1 MRLEPKLREEIEKR
15 GITKEMLAQQMLAF
29 VKGTPTIT
37 LDRIATVGDGIVE
50 INSYDR
56 SKFMNIYNLK
66 QTEIDIYKFT
76 PASGLASRMFKG
88 LAEFYHT
95 KTLNPMSKYFFNNL
109 HKFPFYKDIIIEFHQ
124 VHPEIKKLDNLTNK
138 LKFLYFILSEE
149 GLNYQKTPKGLIKF
163 HQYDIDNKSALE
175 EQIDEGYY
183 YAISKNQ
190 TVNIHFTVSPL
201 FLDQFKKDADEYIA
215 SNYSDSGIT
224 FNLSYSI
231 QKPSTDTIAL
241 NYDNTPFKDEDDNY
255 LFRAGGHG
263 ALIENLNE
271 IDADLI
277 FVKNIDNVSHQNH
290 MEETIK
296 YKQILGGKLLF
307 LQERI
312 YGFLKSLKENPEET
326 DLQEIRFFLME
337 NFFISL
343 DENCGVECLF
353 NFLNRPLRVCG
364 MIKNQGD
371 AGGGP
376 FWIQNDDDNAIA
388 KSSLQIIESAQIS
401 KENPQQKEIM
411 HNATHFNPV
420 DIVCSVRD
428 FEGNKFD
435 LTNYVNHDAVFITD
449 KSVKGV
455 AVKGLELPGLWNGG
469 MHDWLSVFV
478 EVPIETFNPV
488 KSVTDLLSP
497 MHQA

>member
-1 MRLEPKLREEIEKR
+1 MRLEQKLREEIDKR
-15 GITKEMLAQQMLAF
+15 GITKEMLAHQMLAF
-29 VKGTPTIT
+29 VKGTPTIK
-37 LDRIATVGDGIVE
+37 LDRIATLGDGIIE

-66 QTEIDIYKFT
+66 QQEVSIVKFT

-88 LAEFYHT
+88 LSEFYNT
-95 KTLNPMSKYFFNNL
+95 KTNNPMSQYFFNNL
-109 HKFPFYKDIIIEFHQ
+109 HKFPFYKDVIIEFHKLY
-124 VHPEIKKLDNLTNK
+124 PSIKKLDNLTNK
-138 LKFLYFILSEE
+138 LLFLSFILSDVDN

-175 EQIDEGYY
+175 EQIDEGFY
-183 YAISKNQ
+183 YAICKNQ
-190 TVNIHFTVSPL
+190 TVNIHFTVSPD
-201 FLDQFKKDADEYIA
+201 FVKKFQKKAQDYIKN
-215 SNYSDSGIT
+215 NYSDSGVT
-224 FNLSYSI
+224 FNISYSI

-241 NYDNTPFKDEDDNY
+241 NYDNTPFKDENGNY

-271 IDADLI
+271 LDADVI
-277 FVKNIDNVSHQNH
+277 FIKNIDNVSHQNH

-296 YKQILGGKLLF
+296 YKQVLAGKLLF
-307 LQERI
+307 LQEKI
-312 YGFLKSLKENPEET
+312 FHYLTLLKSNSKNL
-326 DLQEIRFFLME
+326 DVQEVRYFIME
-337 NFFISL
+337 NFFISF
-343 DENCGVECLF
+343 DDSCDTDCLID
-353 NFLNRPLRVCG
+353 FLNRPIRVCG

-376 FWIQNDDDNAIA
+376 FWISNTEGGV
-388 KSSLQIIESAQIS
+388 SLQIIESAQVDKTN
-401 KENPQQKEIM
+401 KEQLGVM
-411 HNATHFNPV
+411 HQATHFNPV

-435 LTNYVNHDAVFITD
+435 LTKYVNHDAVFITD
-449 KSVKGV
+449 KTVNGIK
-455 AVKGLELPGLWNGG
+455 VKGLELPGLWNGA

-488 KSVTDLLSP
+488 KTVTDLLSP

>member
-1 MRLEPKLREEIEKR
+1 MRLEPKLREEIDKR

-29 VKGTPTIT
+29 VKGTPTIE

-66 QTEIDIYKFT
+66 QSEIEIHKFT

-95 KTLNPMSKYFFNNL
+95 KTLNPMAKYFFNNL
-109 HKFPFYKDIIIEFHQ
+109 HKFPFYKDIIIEFNQ
-124 VHPEIKKLDNLTNK
+124 AHPEIKKLDNLTNK
-138 LKFLYFILSEE
+138 LTFLYFILSEK
-149 GLNYQKTPKGLIKF
+149 GLNFQKTPKGLIKF

-190 TVNIHFTVSPL
+190 SVNIHFTVSPD
-201 FLDQFKKDADEYIA
+201 FLEKFKKDAEDYVA
-215 SNYSDSGIT
+215 SNYADSGIT
-224 FNLSYSI
+224 FNLTYSI

-241 NYDNTPFKDEDDNY
+241 NYDNTPFKDEDGNY

-296 YKQILGGKLLF
+296 YKQVLGGKLLF
-307 LQERI
+307 LQEKI
-312 YGFLKSLKENPEET
+312 FGYLKSLKETPEEA

-337 NFFISL
+337 NFFIDL
-343 DENCGVECLF
+343 NEECGIDCLIT
-353 NFLNRPLRVCG
+353 FLNRPLRVCG

-376 FWIQNDDDNAIA
+376 FWIQTNEEGAIA
-388 KSSLQIIESAQIS
+388 KTSLQIIESAQID
-401 KENPQQKEIM
+401 KEDPKQKEIM
-411 HNATHFNPV
+411 YNATHFNPV

-435 LTNYVNHDAVFITD
+435 LTQYVNHDAVFITD
-449 KSVKGV
+449 KTVKGV
-455 AVKGLELPGLWNGG
+455 GVKGLELPGLWNGA

>member
-1 MRLEPKLREEIEKR
+1 MKLEQKLREEIEKR
-15 GITKEMLAQQMLAF
+15 GITQEMLAQQMLAF
-29 VKGTPTIT
+29 VKGTPTIK
-37 LDRIATVGDGIVE
+37 LDRIATLGDGIVE

-56 SKFMNIYNLK
+56 SKYMNIYNLK
-66 QTEIDIYKFT
+66 QTEIEIHKFT

-88 LAEFYHT
+88 LAEFYNT

-109 HKFPFYKDIIIEFHQ
+109 HKFPFYKDIIIEFHR
-124 VHPEIKKLDNLTNK
+124 VHPEIKKLDNLINK
-138 LKFLYFILSEE
+138 LKFLNFILSDDNN

-175 EQIDEGYY
+175 EQIDEGYF
-183 YAISKNQ
+183 YAICKNQ

-201 FLDQFKKDADEYIA
+201 FIDKFKENAQEYIA
-215 SNYSDSGIT
+215 SNYADSGVT

-241 NYDNTPFKDEDDNY
+241 NYDNTPFKDENGNY

-307 LQERI
+307 LQEKI
-312 YGFLKSLKENPEET
+312 FGFLKSLKENSAET
-326 DLQEIRFFLME
+326 DLEEIRFFLME
-337 NFFISL
+337 NFFVKL
-343 DENCGVECLF
+343 DDNCDAECLF
-353 NFLNRPLRVCG
+353 NFLNRPIRVCG

-376 FWIQNDDDNAIA
+376 FWIKDSDDDTV
-388 KSSLQIIESAQIS
+388 SLQIIESAQIDKDN
-401 KENPQQKEIM
+401 KEQKEIM
-411 HNATHFNPV
+411 YQSTHFNPV
-420 DIVCSVRD
+420 DIACSVRD

-435 LTNYVNHDAVFITD
+435 LTKYVNHSAVFITD
-449 KSVKGV
+449 KTVNGIKI
-455 AVKGLELPGLWNGG
+455 KGLELPGLWNGA
-469 MHDWLSVFV
+469 MHDWLTIFV

-488 KSVTDLLSP
+488 KTVTDLLSP

>member
-1 MRLEPKLREEIEKR
+1 MKLEQKLREEIDKK
-15 GITKEMLAQQMLAF
+15 GITQEMLAQQMLAF
-29 VKGTPTIT
+29 VKGTPTIN
-37 LDRIATVGDGIVE
+37 LDRIATLGDGIVE

-56 SKFMNIYNLK
+56 SKYMNIYNLK
-66 QTEIDIYKFT
+66 QTEIDICKFT

-88 LAEFYHT
+88 LAEFYNT

-109 HKFPFYKDIIIEFHQ
+109 HKFPFYKDIIIEFNK
-124 VHPEIKKLDNLTNK
+124 VYPEIKKLDNLINK
-138 LKFLYFILSEE
+138 LKFLSFVLDAENQ

-163 HQYDIDNKSALE
+163 HQYDIANKSALE
-175 EQIDEGYY
+175 EQIDEGYF
-183 YAISKNQ
+183 YAICKNQ

-201 FLDQFKKDADEYIA
+201 FIDKFKSDAEEYIA
-215 SNYSDSGIT
+215 ANYGDTGIS
-224 FNLSYSI
+224 FNLTYSI

-241 NYDNTPFKDEDDNY
+241 NPDNTPFRDADGNY

-296 YKQILGGKLLF
+296 YKQVLGGKLLF
-307 LQERI
+307 LQEKI
-312 YGFLKSLKENPEET
+312 FGFLKDLKEKPEET
-326 DLQEIRFFLME
+326 DLEEVRFFLME

-343 DENCGVECLF
+343 DESCDAECLF
-353 NFLNRPLRVCG
+353 NYLNRPIRVCG

-376 FWIQNDDDNAIA
+376 FWIQE
-388 KSSLQIIESAQIS
+388 SGESQVSLQIIESAQIDTDN
-401 KENPQQKEIM
+401 EQQKGVM
-411 HNATHFNPV
+411 HQSTHFNPV
-420 DIVCSVRD
+420 DIACSVRD
-428 FEGNKFD
+428 YEGNKFD
-435 LTNYVNHDAVFITD
+435 LSDYVNQGAVFITD
-449 KSVKGV
+449 KTVNGNKI
-455 AVKGLELPGLWNGG
+455 KGLELPGLWNGA

-488 KSVTDLLSP
+488 KTVTDLLSP

>member
-1 MRLEPKLREEIEKR
+1 MRLEPKLKEEIERR
-15 GITKEMLAQQMLAF
+15 GITKEMLAHQMLAF

-37 LDRIATVGDGIVE
+37 LDRIATLGDGIVE

-56 SKFMNIYNLK
+56 SKYMNIYNIK
-66 QTEIDIYKFT
+66 QTEIDICKFT

-88 LAEFYHT
+88 LAEFYNT
-95 KTLNPMSKYFFNNL
+95 KTNNPMSKYFFNNL
-109 HKFPFYKDIIIEFHQ
+109 HKFPFYKDIIIEFHR
-124 VHPEIKKLDNLTNK
+124 VHPQIKKLDNLINK
-138 LKFLYFILSEE
+138 LTFLNFILSDE

-175 EQIDEGYY
+175 EQIDEGYH
-183 YAISKNQ
+183 YAICKNQ
-190 TVNIHFTVSPL
+190 NVNIHFTVSPL
-201 FLDQFKKDADEYIA
+201 FIEDFKKKADDYIA
-215 SNYSDSGIT
+215 ANYGDSGVT
-224 FNLSYSI
+224 FNISYSI

-241 NYDNTPFKDEDDNY
+241 NYDNTPFKDENGNY

-271 IDADLI
+271 IEADLI

-296 YKQILGGKLLF
+296 YKQVLGGKLLF

-312 YGFLKSLKENPEET
+312 YGFLKTLTETPEEANM
-326 DLQEIRFFLME
+326 QEIRFFLME
-337 NFFISL
+337 NFFVTMEE
-343 DENCGVECLF
+343 DCGVDCLIE
-353 NFLNRPLRVCG
+353 FLNRPIRVCG

-376 FWIQNDDDNAIA
+376 FWIKDEE
-388 KSSLQIIESAQIS
+388 KGTSSLQIIESAQIN
-401 KENPQQKEIM
+401 KDEPEQKEIM
-411 HNATHFNPV
+411 YQATHFNPV
-420 DIVCSVRD
+420 DIVCSVKD
-428 FEGNKFD
+428 FKGNKFD
-435 LTNYVNHDAVFITD
+435 LTKYINHDAVFITD
-449 KSVKGV
+449 KTVNGIKI
-455 AVKGLELPGLWNGG
+455 KGLELPGLWNGA
-469 MHDWLSVFV
+469 MHDWLTIFV

-488 KSVTDLLSP
+488 KTVTDLLSP